1 MSLEDEVKKI
11 LENPSS
17 IPVFDINKIVR
28 EAIEKNPEAVKGVQK
43 FLSSQLIRVGFA
55 VGCFDMGIVS
65 LGLALQDIFKTTITW
80 IPLSITLLTS
90 SFIILL
96 KGLK

>member
-1 MSLEDEVKKI
+1 MSELETLLEKI
-11 LENPSS
+11 RVGNSQ
-17 IPVFDINKIVR
+17 VFDINKIVR

-43 FLSSQLIRVGFA
+43 FLSIQLIRVGFA

-65 LGLALQDIFKTTITW
+65 LGLSLQNVFGTIAW
-80 IPLSITLLTS
+80 IPLSITLLAS

-96 KGLK
+96 KGFR